1 MLDTPRSPRHVASC
15 SRFCV
20 KKRRGWLDR
29 RGVGERAP
37 QRRTLRRLP
46 SRADASAVFEGSTIE
61 AVASRCGA
69 GGRAGSPA
77 AFYSIGRGAPS
88 PASHGSRTLRS
99 TISSFTVTIESDV
112 GSTRTVGRAIGPT
125 TPTSAAEPKW
135 MRTRPGGWPHTL
147 STRATRSRS
156 RAVGRFAGPT
166 PMTRRQR
173 RASCSGRA
181 GENPSSSSGE
191 SATARCGSSNAS
203 RERRLESAQSIPQR

>member
-77 AFYSIGRGAPS
+77 AFHSIGRGAPS

-112 GSTRTVGRAIGPT
+112 GSTRRVGRAIGPT

-166 PMTRRQR
+166 RTNSKRTR
-173 RASCSGRA
+173 AWSCGRA
-181 GENPSSSSGE
+181 PESRSSSSGATVTQCAWS
-191 SATARCGSSNAS
+191 SA
-203 RERRLESAQSIPQR
+203 